1 MSRAIYVV
9 RSEPGPVKVGIATN
23 PRARLSQLRTAS
35 AVPLHLDFA
44 AETEGDARALERR
57 AHALLAERRLAGEWF
72 AVDSREAVAAVRRA
86 AQELGFTLRRTGM
99 SSARHPPART
109 PRTKPSPLARGVWR
123 RSRQS
128 AAKRFAV
135 FRRACWR
142 VAITAGFVVGLP
154 FLLAASHLA
163 MAGKPIVSSGH
174 SVPKHAAGLR

>member
-1 MSRAIYVV
+1 MSRAIYVI
-9 RSEPGPVKVGIATN
+9 RSDPGPVKVGIAAN

-57 AHALLAERRLAGEWF
+57 AHAILAGSRLSGEWF
-72 AVDSREAVAAVRRA
+72 AVDSLSAVAAVRRA

-109 PRTKPSPLARGVWR
+109 PRTRPSPLARGVWR

-128 AAKRFAV
+128 AAKRFTL
-135 FRRACWR
+135 FRRGSWNVMRA
-142 VAITAGFVVGLP
+142 AIIALA
-154 FLLAASHLA
+154 LLFGAHLA
-163 MAGKPIVSSGH
+163 IEGKPIVSSGH
-174 SVPKHAAGLR
+174 SAPKHAARLR

>member
-57 AHALLAERRLAGEWF
+57 AHAILAERRLAGEWF
-72 AVDSREAVAAVRRA
+72 NIDSREAVAAVRRA
-86 AQELGFTLRRTGM
+86 AQELGVALYGPRT

-163 MAGKPIVSSGH
+163 MAGKPIVSSAH
-174 SVPKHAAGLR
+174 SVPKHAARLR